1 MKTVSL
7 SLSRLEADLRMA
19 DRATGTIQQY
29 LASVRR
35 FEEFLGLD
43 LAEADQGSIR
53 RWVEY
58 LQGQPIGPERL
69 RCHYSALKFLYG
81 RTLGQPDK
89 VAFLSMPRKDAPLP
103 TVLTAAEV
111 QRVLDGFLVA
121 KYRVFFALIYATGLR
136 IREASLLETRDINA
150 FQQVI
155 HVRNGKG
162 GKDRL
167 VPMPSKLY
175 ALLRT
180 YWKHERPPE
189 PWLFASKAGRPICHE
204 TARRALLCASAR
216 AGIGKVVTPHML
228 RHSFATNLLEHGT
241 DLRKIQVVLG
251 HGSIRSTT
259 IYTRVSPEQ
268 VASVRSP
275 MEDLNV

>member
-1 MKTVSL
+1 MRAVSL
-7 SLSRLEADLRMA
+7 PLSRLESDLRMA
-19 DRATGTIQQY
+19 DRAAGTIQQY

-35 FEEFLGLD
+35 FEAFLGLD
-43 LAEADQGSIR
+43 LAEADQGTIR
-53 RWVEY
+53 SWVEH

-81 RTLGQPDK
+81 RTLGQPEK
-89 VAFLSMPRKDAPLP
+89 VAFLSMPHKDAPLP
-103 TVLTAAEV
+103 MVLTTAEV

-136 IREASLLETRDINA
+136 IREASLLQTGDIDGMA
-150 FQQVI
+150 QVI
-155 HVRNGKG
+155 RVRKGKG

-175 ALLRT
+175 ALLRA
-180 YWKHERPPE
+180 YYKHERPAA
-189 PWLFASKAGRPICHE
+189 PWLFVSKSGRPICHE

-275 MEDLNV
+275 MEDLRV

>member
-1 MKTVSL
+1 
-7 SLSRLEADLRMA
+7 MA
-19 DRATGTIQQY
+19 D
-29 LASVRR
+29 
-35 FEEFLGLD
+35 
-43 LAEADQGSIR
+43 ADQGAIR

-121 KYRVFFALIYATGLR
+121 KYRVFFTLIYVTGLR
-136 IREASLLETRDINA
+136 ISEASLLETRDINA

-167 VPMPSKLY
+167 VPMPPKLY
-175 ALLRT
+175 GLLRT
-180 YWKHERPPE
+180 YWKHERPPA

-216 AGIGKVVTPHML
+216 AGIGKIVTPHML

-241 DLRKIQVVLG
+241 DLRRIQVVMG
-251 HGSIRSTT
+251 HDSIRSTT
-259 IYTRVSPEQ
+259 IYTQVSPILI
-268 VASVRSP
+268 ASMRSP
-275 MEDLNV
+275 MEDLTV